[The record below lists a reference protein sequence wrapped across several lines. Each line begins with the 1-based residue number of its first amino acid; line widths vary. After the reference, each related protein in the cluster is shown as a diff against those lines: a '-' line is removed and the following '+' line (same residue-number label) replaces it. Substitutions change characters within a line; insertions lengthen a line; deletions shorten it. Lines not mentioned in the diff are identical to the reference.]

1 MKISSMFSEP
11 KRFQYPDEPNP
22 RLAMGNNRPP
32 DALEMAQG
40 TMADVATFLA
50 ETPVVD
56 SHETAKRAGL
66 YVERITKLFGDM
78 EDERDKQVRP
88 LNEQVAE
95 INAKYKAV
103 HNSDP
108 KKPGSFDKV
117 MAELRYRLTAYAKA
131 EERKRE
137 EAAEVARVAA
147 AEAERIAREAEAREQ
162 EAKSSADVGELGVD
176 VATSIVE
183 ADRAFADFQR
193 ADRAVAIAEREVHVR
208 ISSSLGG
215 RALSMRT
222 KETLLLDDA
231 DAAFKAI
238 GVTEKIREAILSASR
253 DYRKL
258 KGQLPPGVSSQTER
272 SI

>member
-1 MKISSMFSEP
+1 MKVSNLFAE
-11 KRFQYPDEPNP
+11 KRFQYPDDAPALP
-22 RLAMGNNRPP
+22 AIGHNRPP

-40 TMADVATFLA
+40 TLADVATFLA
-50 ETPVVD
+50 ETPVID

-66 YVERITKLFGDM
+66 YVERVTKLFGDM

-103 HNSDP
+103 HNADA

-117 MAELRYRLTAYAKA
+117 LIELKYRLTAYARA

-137 EAAEVARVAA
+137 EAAAAAAQIA
-147 AEAERIAREAEAREQ
+147 AEAERVAREAEAKER
-162 EAKSSADVGELGVD
+162 EAKTNADVGELGVD
-176 VATSIVE
+176 VATTIVE
-183 ADRAFADFQR
+183 ADRAFADFER
-193 ADRAVAIAEREVHVR
+193 ANRAAAIAEREVPVR

-215 RALSMRT
+215 RALSLRT
-222 KETLLLDDA
+222 RETLILDDA
-231 DAAFKAI
+231 DAALKAI
-238 GVTEKIREAILSASR
+238 GVTENIREAILSASR
-253 DYRKL
+253 NYRKL

-272 SI
+272 TI